1 MLTKAQKKDFVIKSQ
16 AELKKYKTIG
26 IIQLAGIPDRLLQAT
41 KSKLK
46 GKARFILGRKNM
58 LARILDANADS
69 KKLAAALSGTC
80 AILLSNEDPFE
91 LFKSFKSNSI
101 KLEAKPKQVASADVF
116 VHAGETSLQPGQ
128 AVTEIKQAGIDV
140 QIQKGK
146 VVIGKDK
153 LVVKR
158 SEVIA
163 PALAKALHTLGITPF
178 TAVIEPVEI
187 FSGGLLF
194 KRALL
199 DIDPSRTAEEIAHS
213 FNSAVALCFECGITN
228 GYTIRTL
235 ITRAFNNAMAV
246 GVRAGIYDKGVTERL
261 LSKAASHASALNSL
275 TSKTGNV

>member
-1 MLTKAQKKDFVIKSQ
+1 MLTKSQKKEFVLSRQ
-16 AELKKYKTIG
+16 AALKKYKTIG
-26 IIQLAGIPDRLLQAT
+26 IIQLSGIPDRLLQAT

-46 GKARFILGRKNM
+46 GRAEFILGRKKM
-58 LARILDANADS
+58 LEKILETSADS

-80 AILLSNEDPFE
+80 AIVLSNEDPFE
-91 LFKSFKSNSI
+91 LFKTFKSNKI
-101 KLEAKPKQVASADVF
+101 KLEAKPKQVATTDVF

-128 AVTEIKQAGIDV
+128 AVTEVKQAGIDV

-153 LVVKR
+153 LVVKQN
-158 SEVIA
+158 EVIV

-194 KRALL
+194 KKALL
-199 DIDPSRTAEEIAHS
+199 DIDPNKTAEEIAHG

-228 GYTIRTL
+228 SYTIKTL
-235 ITRAFNNAMAV
+235 ITKAFNNAMAV
-246 GVRAGIYDKGVTERL
+246 GVHAGVYDKGITEKL
-261 LSKAASHASALNSL
+261 LSNAASHASALNSL
-275 TSKTGNV
+275 THKK